1 MLACPRC
8 AAPVPESSPTCRY
21 CQAPL
26 LVKSC
31 PSCLAR
37 VFQGHT
43 YCPECGGALA
53 AVAARA
59 QERACPRCAV
69 GLHARPVGDLTLD
82 DCPKCGGTF
91 VDRAALEMLLGEKR
105 AARAES
111 VLGAYDAGGDDP
123 LPQPPGAFYVKCPEC
138 AQMMNR
144 RMFAHGAKVIVDV
157 CRNHGTWFDQH
168 ELPRII
174 RFVMRGGLE
183 AAEKHAIAQDRER
196 LKREAAALRDQA
208 TTAGA
213 YSIGSAD
220 SGSFLAAFVRE
231 LLR

>member
-21 CQAPL
+21 CSAPL
-26 LVKSC
+26 LLKAC

-37 VFQGHT
+37 VFDGHKF
-43 YCPECGGALA
+43 CPGCGAGLERA
-53 AVAARA
+53 AGTAR
-59 QERACPRCAV
+59 ERACPRCDVA
-69 GLHARPVGDLTLD
+69 LHARAVGELSLD
-82 DCPKCGGTF
+82 DCAKCGGTF

-123 LPQPPGAFYVKCPEC
+123 LPQPPGKFYVKCPDC
-138 AQMMNR
+138 AVVMNR
-144 RMFAHGAKVIVDV
+144 KMFAHGAKVIVDV
-157 CRNHGTWFDQH
+157 CRVHGTWFDHH

-196 LKREAAALRDQA
+196 LKREAAALRDQQS
-208 TTAGA
+208 TVGA
-213 YSIGSAD
+213 YSIGSAE
-220 SGSFLAAFVRE
+220 SGGFLAAFVKE